1 VVNRAKVAELPSTD
15 AMKTLKAC
23 LCVLFVTLG
32 ELTCCRVF
40 TSATATAAV
49 QPCASTLLLLTSWLV
64 HQAAQFWHEWQFLI
78 QVLTT
83 DPHVITLAGVAAAAD
98 PCGSLNFFPT
108 ASQITGLSGTAAS
121 VAVNDDVTCS
131 GNQVCN
137 WPNVVNR
144 TAQEAYQTELGTS
157 VAAGG
162 LLSVAVKE
170 YSGKQLRI
178 FFLPVS
184 PLLTANANAMSCV
197 LAKTPTATRKLSQA
211 STYAVTTPGTWSY
224 SATLSSGGTLPGGSR
239 AATATGDL
247 TFSTEGAEDV
257 SDGRPLPA
265 PACSNCNAASGLPWC
280 AGKCPARLSFAC
292 ISMSDT
298 CQHTGEQPSTVQH
311 MRSLADKGCCCS
323 AVLTTCRTRSTA
335 PPSML
340 C

>member
-1 VVNRAKVAELPSTD
+1 MQQLLHLVYNLVPAHCCCLPP
-15 AMKTLKAC
+15 
-23 LCVLFVTLG
+23 V
-32 ELTCCRVF
+32 
-40 TSATATAAV
+40 
-49 QPCASTLLLLTSWLV
+49 CAPGRTI
-64 HQAAQFWHEWQFLI
+64 LI
-78 QVLTT
+78 HNSNESIHVLTT
-83 DPHVITLAGVAAAAD
+83 SPNLFTCAGVAAAAD

-108 ASQITGLSGTAAS
+108 ASQITGLSGASAS

-170 YSGKQLRI
+170 YSGKQLRV
-178 FFLPVS
+178 FFRPVS

-211 STYAVTTPGTWSY
+211 SSYAVTTPGTWSY

-257 SDGRPLPA
+257 SVRCLEARHLPA
-265 PACSNCNAASGLPWC
+265 PACSHSHAAKGLP
-280 AGKCPARLSFAC
+280 
-292 ISMSDT
+292 
-298 CQHTGEQPSTVQH
+298 
-311 MRSLADKGCCCS
+311 
-323 AVLTTCRTRSTA
+323 
-335 PPSML
+335 
-340 C
+340 